1 MDQRYA
7 IHETLADEVRDI
19 WRRLRNLELSA
30 RLTNASMADEDGVE
44 RLRLGR
50 LDDNDNYGLAVFD
63 ADGGTRL
70 RVDGRGMIAP
80 YLPGIPRNPAEYIT
94 TTSPTFVTIWQSV
107 FPICSHQAIGGRVGW
122 GADAGTTGELRLK
135 LGSATTD
142 PATLAAGSTGEQIF
156 QWLHGAALGSGPQY
170 VEIQAR
176 RTGGVNGINIY
187 SPTLEM
193 RTPDGA
199 TSGGLL

>member
-1 MDQRYA
+1 MDLRYPMPENLTTE
-7 IHETLADEVRDI
+7 IQDI
-19 WRRLRNLELSA
+19 LRRLRNLELSPK
-30 RLTNASMADEDGVE
+30 LTNASIADLDGNE
-44 RLRLGR
+44 RVRLGL
-50 LDDNDNYGLAVFD
+50 LDGDENYGLAVFD
-63 ADGGTRL
+63 VDGDTRL

-199 TSGGLL
+199 TAGGLL